1 MPSNSMSKSESKHF
15 LLKIYE
21 LKIRISVTIAFYSA
35 YHEEVYYKKLFE
47 NTVKSKFFQFMRAY
61 VSILFLTPSIC
72 ILFGAFGLVFLD
84 LLQWIVGINTLF
96 SWMLVT
102 RLF

>member
-1 MPSNSMSKSESKHF
+1 MPSNSMSKLESEYF
-15 LLKIYE
+15 LLKKYE

-47 NTVKSKFFQFMRAY
+47 NTVKSKFFKFMRAY
-61 VSILFLTPSIC
+61 VFILFLTPSIC